1 MAQFKIG
8 IRLGLG
14 YALCVILTIVTGA
27 AGLYGNYR
35 LVDFTEWL
43 LVHPFAVSNAL
54 RAANGDII
62 EIRSMVKDIVVSP
75 RDARNVAQMGVIAER
90 EQDIDRQFALVRQRY
105 LGDPADVERLLQDY
119 NALKAVRDQ
128 VVSLAK
134 KGDVDAIR
142 VLSAEKAPP
151 LYDALRADMDRILA
165 FADAKAAGFLAEAIG
180 LRDSI
185 QAFIWT
191 VLVGSVAMGFVAAWA
206 STRGISRPLAKLE
219 GSMLALSSG
228 NLAVKIKGLTR
239 KDEIGRMANAV
250 QIFQD
255 GMIRAEKLEHSLRQA
270 QKMEAIGQLTGG
282 IAHDFN
288 NLLQVIITDLDL
300 AMMSLDS
307 DGAVAA
313 YLRDAVGEVERGA
326 RLTSHLLS
334 FARRQPL
341 NPKPLRV
348 ERLVGDTVAMLRR
361 TLGEQVTIELVNSGG
376 LWPAMVDENQ
386 LQNAIL
392 NLAVNA
398 RDAMPDGGSL
408 ILELSN
414 VVLDSAYAAEHVE
427 VTAGQYVLLAIT
439 DTGVG
444 MTREVAQKAFE
455 PFFTTKPEGAGTGL
469 GLSMVFGFVKQTGG
483 HIKIYSEPGQ
493 GTTVKLYLPKAQA
506 AEAAREA
513 RARDSLLGA
522 GETILVAED
531 DSKVRTS
538 VVAQLAELGYR
549 VLAAAD
555 GEEAIEILS
564 RGEKV
569 DLLFTDV
576 IMPGAMDGRALAA
589 KAGQIV
595 PGLRVVFTSGYTE
608 NAIIHNGRLDEGV
621 TLLSKPYRLP
631 QLAETIHSA
640 LARSAET
647 VVPPEVG

>member
-250 QIFQD
+250 QVFQD
-255 GMIRAEKLEHSLRQA
+255 GMVRAEKLEHSLRQA

>member
-250 QIFQD
+250 QVFQD
-255 GMIRAEKLEHSLRQA
+255 GMVRAEKLEHTLRQA

>member
-90 EQDIDRQFALVRQRY
+90 EQDIDRQFALVSQRY

-119 NALKAVRDQ
+119 NTLKAVRDQ
-128 VVSLAK
+128 FVSLAK

-250 QIFQD
+250 QVFQD
-255 GMIRAEKLEHSLRQA
+255 GMVRAEKLEHSLRQA

>member
-90 EQDIDRQFALVRQRY
+90 EQDIDRQFALVSQRY

-119 NALKAVRDQ
+119 NTLKAVRDQ
-128 VVSLAK
+128 FVSLAK